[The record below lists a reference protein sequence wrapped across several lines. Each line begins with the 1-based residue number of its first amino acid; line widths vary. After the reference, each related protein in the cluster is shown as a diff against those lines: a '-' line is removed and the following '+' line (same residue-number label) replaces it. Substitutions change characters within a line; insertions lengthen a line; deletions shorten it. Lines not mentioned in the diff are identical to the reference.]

1 MSVKG
6 LALGTSR
13 STLQGVKAI
22 VATRTKTIDLPRLVL
37 ATKLG
42 SDCAGGIEVDDS
54 GVSNQHYFD
63 STALVQQASFERL
76 SLND

>member
-54 GVSNQHYFD
+54 GVSNQLLHYFPQ
-63 STALVQQASFERL
+63 LL
-76 SLND
+76 SNRQVLKD